1 MCLSLLPARK
11 RESSGVSRFGVTG
24 LGSLSGLPGGLGS
37 PAKASRVRP
46 SSQMSSGMSQLIGLK
61 EKGLPHIAKLLQS
74 GNSDV
79 VRSGAS
85 LLSNMSRHPALHR
98 VMGECRVAWASPHPH
113 FPEPPERLP
122 SDRSLGCGGSWPKR
136 GSGVGRGRSPED
148 GAQACEVPYGPKPRV
163 GAARPGAPWEPLV
176 T

>member
-37 PAKASRVRP
+37 PAKALRVRP
-46 SSQMSSGMSQLIGLK
+46 FSQMSSGMSQLIGLK

-98 VMGECRVAWASPHPH
+98 VMGECRVARASPHSH

-122 SDRSLGCGGSWPKR
+122 SDRSLGWSAWPKT
-136 GSGVGRGRSPED
+136 GSGMGRCRSPED

-163 GAARPGAPWEPLV
+163 GAARPGAPWEPSV
-176 T
+176 S